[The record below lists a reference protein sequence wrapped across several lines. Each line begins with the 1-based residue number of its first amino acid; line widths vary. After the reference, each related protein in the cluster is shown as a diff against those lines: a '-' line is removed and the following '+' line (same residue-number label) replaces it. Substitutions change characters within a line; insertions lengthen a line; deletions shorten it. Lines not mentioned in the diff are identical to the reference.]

1 MVLNEIERETTIAA
15 PIERVW
21 ATLTEADSLAK
32 WWAGGGA
39 AVDLRIGGAIVL
51 RWLEHGTFHAQ
62 ITALEPPHRFAFRW
76 ALLPDQ
82 EPREGNATDVTFTLT
97 EEGTATR
104 LHVHERGFATLTLTE
119 AEREQHVA
127 DNQAGWE
134 GTFSELEQYLLQPV
148 S

>member
-1 MVLNEIERETTIAA
+1 MVLNQIERETTIAA

-21 ATLTEADSLAK
+21 ATLTEGTHLAA
-32 WWAGGGA
+32 WWTNAGA
-39 AVDLRIGGAIVL
+39 EVDLRLGGAIVL
-51 RWLEHGTFHAQ
+51 RWAEHGTHHAR

-97 EEGTATR
+97 PEGAATR
-104 LHVHERGFATLTLTE
+104 LRVVEHGFAGLTLTE

-127 DNQAGWE
+127 DNQSGWAGAFA
-134 GTFSELEQYLLQPV
+134 GLKQYLLQPV
-148 S
+148 G